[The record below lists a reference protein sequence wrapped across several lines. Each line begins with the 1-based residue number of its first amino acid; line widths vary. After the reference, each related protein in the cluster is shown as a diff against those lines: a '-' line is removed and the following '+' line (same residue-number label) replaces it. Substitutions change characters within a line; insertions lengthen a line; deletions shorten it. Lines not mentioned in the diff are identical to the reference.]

1 MKLKVYNNMQ
11 HSEFETLVKTLCTLE
26 SVPSALKFL
35 QMNSDSDVAEAA
47 KSLSGQFA
55 LAEVDGENRIYH
67 VTTQLDDQ
75 NVEQE
80 YVEHIMN
87 EGDDIIRFIAW
98 FFDIM
103 FDVKNKDTYAAAG
116 KTYSQP
122 KRS

>member
-103 FDVKNKDTYAAAG
+103 FDVKNKDSYAAAG